1 MADMTI
7 PTGASWQRFLFEH
20 HHSAG
25 EIAPSGAGPITL
37 TSGAGAW
44 TLGAFS
50 ADIIAADAVTDPFDI
65 HWMVI
70 SNPSQNAWYDIVLYY
85 GATDIE
91 CTRTTFARENNF
103 VNSINVPV
111 QMIVLPASSRV
122 RAKIM
127 DSVGNGTCDIK
138 IIYHQYP
145 DYIV

>member
-1 MADMTI
+1 MPRYSIVDDRDYQRVH
-7 PTGASWQRFLFEH
+7 AS
-20 HHSAG
+20 G
-25 EIAPSGAGPITL
+25 KIAPSGAGPITL
-37 TSGAGAW
+37 TSAAGAVPQSF
-44 TLGAFS
+44 A
-50 ADIIAADAVTDPFDI
+50 I

-111 QMIVLPASSRV
+111 KMKVLPAGTRV

-127 DSVGNGTCDIK
+127 DSVGSGSCDIK
-138 IIYHQYP
+138 VIYHEYLVP
-145 DYIV
+145 SL

>member
-1 MADMTI
+1 MPRYSIVDDRDYQRVH
-7 PTGASWQRFLFEH
+7 AS
-20 HHSAG
+20 G
-25 EIAPSGAGPITL
+25 KIAPSGAGPITL
-37 TSGAGAW
+37 TSDVGAW
-44 TLGAFS
+44 TLGNFS
-50 ADIIAADAVTDPFDI
+50 NDIIAAGAVPQSFAI

-111 QMIVLPASSRV
+111 KMKVLPAGTRV

-127 DSVGNGTCDIK
+127 DSVGSGSCDIK
-138 IIYHQYP
+138 VIYHEYLVP
-145 DYIV
+145 SL